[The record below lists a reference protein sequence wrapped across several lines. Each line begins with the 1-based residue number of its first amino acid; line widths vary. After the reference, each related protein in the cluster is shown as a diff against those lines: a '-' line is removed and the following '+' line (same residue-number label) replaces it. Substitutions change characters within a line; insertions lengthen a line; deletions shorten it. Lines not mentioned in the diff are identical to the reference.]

1 MIYFICFLLQT
12 FSVPEGFSYKILT
25 EKTKGARSLAI
36 SGNNVF
42 VGTRSKCDVYHLEL
56 TNDFSDVKTMNVI
69 AQDLNMP
76 NGVAIKYNNLYVAE
90 VNRILVF
97 NQISNQIESK
107 KYTYQILRSDFPSDS
122 HHGWK
127 YLKIGPD
134 DHLYVPV
141 GAPCNICE
149 LTGDYGSLFRVS
161 LDGKT
166 KEKLATGIRNTV
178 GFDWH
183 PLTKKMWF
191 SDNGRD
197 WLGDDSPPEE
207 INLING
213 MGEHF
218 GYPYLH
224 GKNIPDP
231 EFGGKS
237 GNLKITLP
245 VLEIQAHSAA
255 LGMTFYRGDQFPQK
269 YKNQLFVALHG
280 SWNRSKKVGYK
291 VIVVH
296 LDKDQTVKYVE
307 DFMTG
312 FLSNETVNA
321 RPVDIAELSDGSLL
335 ITDDYSGKIFRVR
348 YGK

>member
-1 MIYFICFLLQT
+1 MIYFICFLLQS
-12 FSVPEGFSYKILT
+12 FSVPEGFKYKILT
-25 EKTKGARSLAI
+25 EETDGARSFAI
-36 SGNNVF
+36 HNNNVF
-42 VGTRSKCDVYHLEL
+42 VGTRSKGNVYHLKLSENFN
-56 TNDFSDVKTMNVI
+56 TVEKINVL
-69 AQDLNMP
+69 ATDLFMP
-76 NGVAIKYNNLYVAE
+76 NGVAVKYNNLYVAE
-90 VNRILVF
+90 VNRIIVF
-97 NQISNQIESK
+97 NQIFSQIANK
-107 KYTYQILRSDFPSDS
+107 KFNYKVLRSDFPSDS

-127 YLKIGPD
+127 YLKMGPD

-149 LTGDYGSLFRVS
+149 LTGDYGSLFKVS
-161 LDGKT
+161 LNGKS
-166 KEKLATGIRNTV
+166 KEKIATGIRNTV

-183 PLTKKMWF
+183 PVSKKLWF

-207 INLING
+207 INVINKK
-213 MGEHF
+213 GEHF

-224 GKNIPDP
+224 GKNVLDP
-231 EFGGKS
+231 EFGKNRGS
-237 GNLKITLP
+237 IEITLP

-255 LGMTFYRGDQFPQK
+255 LGMMFYTGTLFPKK
-269 YKNQLFVALHG
+269 YQNQLFVALHG

-296 LDKDQTVKYVE
+296 LDKNDNVKYVE

-312 FLSNETVNA
+312 FLEGESVFA
-321 RPVDIAELSDGSLL
+321 RPVDIAMLDDGSIL
-335 ITDDYSGKIFRVR
+335 ISDDYSGKIFRVT